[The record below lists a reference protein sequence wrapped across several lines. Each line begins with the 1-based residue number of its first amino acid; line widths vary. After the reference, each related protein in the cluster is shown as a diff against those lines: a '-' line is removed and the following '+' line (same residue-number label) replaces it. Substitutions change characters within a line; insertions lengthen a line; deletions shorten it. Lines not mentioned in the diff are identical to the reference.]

1 LVILSNN
8 MLTRQYCLLLLML
21 LAGVAPEIRPSGSLL
36 LNISGVEAF
45 VLRPVTSRSWFK
57 SITPIS
63 TSDDDASLKRIRRLP
78 YDETLLLFS
87 NRRNDNTNGDGNGDD
102 DDDNDD
108 NLLNI
113 NLDWISK
120 RINRADIIIIRNDA
134 FIITFYVLCRF
145 LIYNI
150 TTGTKIAPGFDI
162 QDAIWLSGTLSSA
175 TVLVTYWTVAGLL
188 SRSFQSSYSDRS
200 DDNISTYQTLV
211 NVALCCPIWL
221 ATEHL
226 FHFGPSDIG
235 GDTLSISIAT
245 GFIGLGS
252 FMALAKTLINIRRN
266 GDEDYDDTNNG
277 GRG

>member
-1 LVILSNN
+1 LN
-8 MLTRQYCLLLLML
+8 TRQSCLLLLIF
-21 LAGVAPEIRPSGSLL
+21 LAGVAPKIRPSLL

-45 VLRPVTSRSWFK
+45 VLRPVTSRRWFK
-57 SITPIS
+57 SISPTS
-63 TSDDDASLKRIRRLP
+63 TSDDDASLKRRIRRLP
-78 YDETLLLFS
+78 YDETLQLFS
-87 NRRNDNTNGDGNGDD
+87 NRRNDNKNGDGEGDG

-145 LIYNI
+145 LIYDI
-150 TTGTKIAPGFDI
+150 TTGTKITPGFDI

-188 SRSFQSSYSDRS
+188 SRSFQSSYSDRG

-235 GDTLSISIAT
+235 GGTLSISIAT
-245 GFIGLGS
+245 GFIGLGF
-252 FMALAKTLINIRRN
+252 FMTLAKTLINIRRN
-266 GDEDYDDTNNG
+266 DDEDYDDTNNG
-277 GRG
+277 GRGQQ